1 MRLCILG
8 SVASETRLLVIAGSR
23 YYAYMEASQ
32 RVPDSTATLD
42 IEIPADLDDCLC
54 MSLYY
59 HMYGE
64 HIGRLT
70 VMSVSRS
77 GATQVL
83 WEDDESKREVSRIV
97 A

>member
-1 MRLCILG
+1 
-8 SVASETRLLVIAGSR
+8 
-23 YYAYMEASQ
+23 MEATQ
-32 RVPDSTATLD
+32 RAPDSTATLNIAISD
-42 IEIPADLDDCLC
+42 DLDVDCLC